1 MSSGS
6 NRVHGGITPR
16 THPGSALF
24 PTPELFRP
32 MGLRHWLRQQM
43 AGDLDGEDVPPGTSL
58 LNTLWGREE
67 QRLHALGEYDA
78 TTYPRDLS
86 ELLARREEVTSEL
99 LGIDIADPEARVEA
113 IPRLREMLRTYP
125 HPLVYETLI
134 HAYVD
139 AGRYD
144 EAKGVAFAASERRLE
159 CSRSEYPEIRSEI
172 EHLSEWSP
180 GDIED
185 LRSRRN
191 PEARGGSA

>member
-1 MSSGS
+1 M
-6 NRVHGGITPR
+6 NRVRGEIAPR
-16 THPGSALF
+16 EHPNSALF
-24 PTPELFRP
+24 PAPELFQF

-43 AGDLDGEDVPPGTSL
+43 AGDLEGEDVPPGTSL

-144 EAKGVAFAASERRLE
+144 EAKGVAFAARERRIE

-172 EHLSEWSP
+172 EHLSEWGP
-180 GDIED
+180 DDIED

-191 PEARGGSA
+191 PEARGNSS